1 MSDEDQ
7 AIDTTE
13 VEEEQKRLHRK
24 RSEVDYRKLS
34 GRRGRKTNPEDEK
47 GKTATASL
55 TGEEGQ
61 EHVKVV
67 HDNSGDGKVKESVEE
82 LTPRL
87 AKISITDEEVGD
99 KMAEKMAAEGKDD
112 KRGEDVEKMLTQY
125 TEQELDDQLAAE
137 MAELERLEA
146 RERMAAKA
154 KQLMDVKSKIAHK
167 KSEKMTGWDNTL
179 SERQSKLELQQLLL
193 DKMREEE
200 RIYKREQEQQE
211 EMARLREVQREQRRQ
226 REQEEF
232 EQEGRDIK
240 ALLDN
245 MLDTQLAHMDAEM
258 ARILRQETREEQ
270 TGSFMEDLAK
280 MREVR
285 QEQRR
290 REELIQSVASG
301 GAATPIVE
309 SMDTGARP
317 KVAKTHTVAP
327 EQPAQPE
334 KESHPFAKPPP
345 DTWAELQRRVQGAK
359 PPVMDELKQVQ
370 MRAQELMKTRQNH
383 LNAVMRK
390 AEEKGLITDAAA
402 AGATP
407 QAAMGAAAAAAPPP
421 STAPLGGIHHLRQ
434 LNMATDSLMT
444 GAGVEP
450 RTVADVYAGKALPH
464 TLTGSLKRP
473 LDINTN
479 FSLKI
484 PDNGTKMVGKTDEL
498 GLISN
503 VASQN
508 ASSSKIKS
516 GKFAKSHTDL
526 VRQELW
532 PHTAVSKKYMKR
544 TSFDTLDFE
553 GFVAGETKIVYNMI
567 MRGDHLRG
575 LGRLRVLI
583 LIAHWLCR
591 SKNWLAVRCL
601 FESIIDEVE
610 QGDADWTEDFS
621 GHETILPNLQ
631 GTVERTKQDEKK
643 KSSGVELYWCKQYQN
658 GSCDKESPHMS
669 QIRPDEPLVPV
680 IHICAACW
688 NTGKKKREHP
698 ENDPSC
704 PSKK

>member
-7 AIDTTE
+7 AIIDTE
-13 VEEEQKRLHRK
+13 VEEEESKTRRK
-24 RSEVDYRKLS
+24 RSDVDYQKLAGKRTKKS
-34 GRRGRKTNPEDEK
+34 TAEDEK
-47 GKTATASL
+47 GKPETPSL
-55 TGEEGQ
+55 TGAEGQ
-61 EHVKVV
+61 ESIKSV
-67 HDNSGDGKVKESVEE
+67 HENTGDDKVKQAVDE

-87 AKISITDEEVGD
+87 ANISLTEENN
-99 KMAEKMAAEGKDD
+99 KMAEKMAAGGKDD
-112 KRGEDVEKMLTQY
+112 NEGQVEKMLEEFS
-125 TEQELDDQLAAE
+125 EQDLDKQLQEEL
-137 MAELERLEA
+137 AELERLEA

-167 KSEKMTGWDNTL
+167 KSERMTGWNNTL
-179 SERQSKLELQQLLL
+179 AERQSKLDLQQLLL

-211 EMARLREVQREQRRQ
+211 EMARLREAQREQRRQ

-232 EQEGRDIK
+232 KQEGRDIK

-245 MLDTQLAHMDAEM
+245 MLDTQLAHMDREM
-258 ARILRQETREEQ
+258 ARILRQEERQEC
-270 TGSFMEDLAK
+270 TGTFMEDLAK
-280 MREVR
+280 MKEVR
-285 QEQRR
+285 QAQ
-290 REELIQSVASG
+290 QAQQG
-301 GAATPIVE
+301 GGEVTFPPEAGRGA
-309 SMDTGARP
+309 GARP
-317 KVAKTHTVAP
+317 KVAPVDPTATDV
-327 EQPAQPE
+327 PAGGLPASAE

-359 PPVMDELKQVQ
+359 PPVVDELKQVQ
-370 MRAQELMKTRQNH
+370 LRAQELMKSRQDH
-383 LNAVMRK
+383 ISRVMKK
-390 AEEKGLITDAAA
+390 AEERGLLAEAAA
-402 AGATP
+402 AGAAP
-407 QAAMGAAAAAAPPP
+407 PMGPGAAGAAAAPP

-434 LNMATDSLMT
+434 LNMATDSMMQ
-444 GAGVEP
+444 GIEP
-450 RTVADVYAGKALPH
+450 RTVADVYAGKTHPSN
-464 TLTGSLKRP
+464 LTGSIKRP
-473 LDINTN
+473 LDVNTN

-484 PDNGTKMVGKTDEL
+484 PDNGNKIVGKTDEL

-503 VASQN
+503 VANQN
-508 ASSSKIKS
+508 TNTKIKS

-544 TSFDTLDFE
+544 TSFDTLEFE
-553 GFVAGETKIVYNMI
+553 GFVAGETKVVYNML
-567 MRGDHLRG
+567 MKGENLRR

-591 SKNWLAVRCL
+591 SKNWPAVRCL
-601 FESIIDEVE
+601 YESIIDEVE
-610 QGDADWTEDFS
+610 QGDADWTDDFS

-631 GTVERTKQDEKK
+631 GNSQPMEKSKQGEERKK
-643 KSSGVELYWCKQYQN
+643 NNVELYWCKQYQN

-669 QIRPDEPLVPV
+669 QIRPDEPMVPV

-688 NTGKKKREHP
+688 NTGRKKREHP